1 MSPSRLDVLCFGEA
15 LVDLL
20 PDRRGRLRDCE
31 RFEAHS
37 GGAPANVAVGIA
49 RLGLR
54 AGFCGVVGD
63 DELGRL
69 LERKLRAEGVDTSLR
84 FSREARTGVWFV
96 ALDRRG
102 DRTFFSPN
110 GTHGAD
116 KLIAAIDVR
125 RAPIGRA
132 LWLHCG
138 TASHVL
144 PVGGRAL
151 LSAVRRA
158 RSLGVRISFDPNVRA
173 HLWRDLRELR
183 KLCERAFPS
192 CDVVKL
198 AREETEVCTGET
210 DPQKAAAVLVSWGV
224 KLACITL
231 GPDGAYA
238 RQGDREF
245 RVAAPRV
252 RVVDTTG
259 AGDGFVAGL
268 LSRLP
273 ENERGSIPEAPL
285 RAALAFACAVGSR
298 VCTRLGA
305 VAGLPGST
313 FAPPF
318 RQSRRRSG

>member
-15 LVDLL
+15 LVDML

-49 RLGLR
+49 RLGLE

-63 DELGRL
+63 DEFGRL
-69 LERKLRAEGVDTSLR
+69 LERKLRAEGVETSLR
-84 FSREARTGVWFV
+84 FSGEARTGVWFV

-102 DRTFFSPN
+102 DRTFFSPS

-116 KLIAAIDVR
+116 KLISAIDVR
-125 RAPIGRA
+125 RAPIPRA
-132 LWLHCG
+132 RWLHCG
-138 TASHVL
+138 TSSHVL
-144 PVGGRAL
+144 RPGQRAL
-151 LSAVRRA
+151 FGAVERA

-183 KLCERAFPS
+183 KLSEAIFSSCE
-192 CDVVKL
+192 VVKL
-198 AREETEVCTGET
+198 SREETEACTGER
-210 DPQKAAAVLVSWGV
+210 DPARAAAWLVSRGV

-231 GPDGAYA
+231 GAGGAIA
-238 RQGDREF
+238 RQGKRAF
-245 RVAAPRV
+245 RVRAPRV
-252 RVVDTTG
+252 SVVDTTG

-273 ENERGSIPEAPL
+273 ATDAGSIPDRVLQEAL
-285 RAALAFACAVGSR
+285 VFACAVGSR
-298 VCTRLGA
+298 VCTHLGA
-305 VAGLPGST
+305 VAGLPRKSEM
-313 FAPPF
+313 
-318 RQSRRRSG
+318 RQ

>member
-15 LVDLL
+15 LVDML

-37 GGAPANVAVGIA
+37 GGAPANVAVGIS

-63 DELGRL
+63 DEFGRL
-69 LERKLRAEGVDTSLR
+69 LERKLRAEGVETSLR
-84 FSREARTGVWFV
+84 FSGEARTGVWFV

-102 DRTFFSPN
+102 DRTFFSPS
-110 GTHGAD
+110 GSHGAD
-116 KLIAAIDVR
+116 KLIGAIDAR

-132 LWLHCG
+132 RWLHCG
-138 TASHVL
+138 TSSHVL
-144 PVGGRAL
+144 PAGQRAL

-183 KLCERAFPS
+183 KLSDGVIPS
-192 CDVVKL
+192 CEVVKL
-198 AREETEVCTGET
+198 SREETEACTGER
-210 DPQKAAAVLVSWGV
+210 DPARAAAWLVSRGV

-231 GPDGAYA
+231 GADGAIA
-238 RQGDREF
+238 RQGKRAF
-245 RVAAPRV
+245 RASARRV
-252 RVVDTTG
+252 SVIDTKG

-273 ENERGSIPEAPL
+273 AGNPDSIADRVLQEAI
-285 RAALAFACAVGSR
+285 AFACAVGSR

-305 VAGLPGST
+305 VAGLPRKGEMR
-313 FAPPF
+313 A
-318 RQSRRRSG
+318 

>member
-15 LVDLL
+15 LVDFL

-63 DELGRL
+63 DEFGRL
-69 LERKLRAEGVDTSLR
+69 LERKLRAEGVETSLR
-84 FSREARTGVWFV
+84 FSGAARTGVWFV

-102 DRTFFSPN
+102 DRTFFSPS

-116 KLIAAIDVR
+116 KLISEVDVR
-125 RAPIGRA
+125 RAPIARSR
-132 LWLHCG
+132 WLHCG
-138 TASHVL
+138 TSSHVL
-144 PVGGRAL
+144 PSGQRAL

-158 RSLGVRISFDPNVRA
+158 RRLGVRISFDPNVRV
-173 HLWRDLRELR
+173 HLWRDLRDLRELCKR
-183 KLCERAFPS
+183 VFPS
-192 CDVVKL
+192 CDVAKL
-198 AREETEVCTGET
+198 SREEAETCTGES
-210 DPQKAAAVLVSWGV
+210 DPHKAAASLVSRGV

-231 GPDGAYA
+231 GPEGAYA
-238 RQGDREF
+238 RQGNREF
-245 RVAAPRV
+245 RLSAPRV

-273 ENERGSIPEAPL
+273 ENDPGSIPDTAL
-285 RAALAFACAVGSR
+285 QAALAFACAVGSR

-305 VAGLPGST
+305 VAGLPGGT
-313 FAPPF
+313 FAPPR
-318 RQSRRRSG
+318 RQSSGRNG